1 MIVLPGGMPGTLNEE
16 ASEQVQAAITYCAE
30 QNRYLTAICAAPSIL
45 GHRGLLNGKHAV
57 CYPGFE
63 SALTGAEVGTEGV
76 VQDGNIITARGAG
89 VAIDFGLALVAALCG
104 AEKVQRF
111 GRELYMPEQQTKKN
125 NSASITARSA
135 KNVRLRRNNSLTL
148 PCRSGSVHLPAIG
161 TATCCCSMQQ
171 PLQNRKPNGFYHRHY
186 RMKRL

>member
-1 MIVLPGGMPGTLNEE
+1 MVILPGGMPGTLNEE

-104 AEKVQRF
+104 AEK
-111 GRELYMPEQQTKKN
+111 
-125 NSASITARSA
+125 SAEI
-135 KNVRLRRNNSLTL
+135 
-148 PCRSGSVHLPAIG
+148 
-161 TATCCCSMQQ
+161 
-171 PLQNRKPNGFYHRHY
+171 RKGIVYA
-186 RMKRL
+186 